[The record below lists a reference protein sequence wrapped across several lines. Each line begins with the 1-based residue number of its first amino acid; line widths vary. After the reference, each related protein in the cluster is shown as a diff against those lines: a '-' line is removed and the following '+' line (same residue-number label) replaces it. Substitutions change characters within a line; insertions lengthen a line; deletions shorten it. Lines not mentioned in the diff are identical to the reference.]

1 MKAAKPWPNALSGR
15 RRSISPPPGFGKGGL
30 PSGGVLPELR
40 EAAAGSNAT
49 PPEATP
55 PEAVDVPAEARV
67 AVVGLGREVWTVAT
81 GVVTPAGGCGSDTG
95 GGGTVTGGG
104 GGGDGGG
111 GGGGGGGGFT
121 GVVGSVGTVGTVGTV
136 TVTVGK
142 VTESPP
148 TATAFIEKKPAKA
161 TPKRANPAAT
171 FRFPPT
177 SRVFPQLSELQTS
190 RSNEE
195 PESGLSGHPTGWPAS

>member
-1 MKAAKPWPNALSGR
+1 
-15 RRSISPPPGFGKGGL
+15 
-30 PSGGVLPELR
+30 VLPELR

-81 GVVTPAGGCGSDTG
+81 GVVTPAGGGGSDTG

-104 GGGDGGG
+104 GGGGGGGCGGG
-111 GGGGGGGGFT
+111 GGVT
-121 GVVGSVGTVGTVGTV
+121 GVVGSVGNVG

-177 SRVFPQLSELQTS
+177 SRVF
-190 RSNEE
+190 RN
-195 PESGLSGHPTGWPAS
+195 